1 MEKIPK
7 TNHHINSLDGQ
18 PVQDSAVAGQTTVMV
33 QVAGNVR
40 FGEKGS
46 VPFQQNFLLAAR
58 DGKWKIVTDTFRS
71 Q

>member
-46 VPFQQNFLLAAR
+46 VPFQQNFLLTAKVF
-58 DGKWKIVTDTFRS
+58 D
-71 Q
+71 